1 MVTALSVDVVGS
13 VELGEQMDPEDVRD
27 VIGGA
32 IDLVIVAVESFG
44 GMVADIAGDGTMCVF
59 GAPVA
64 HEDDAVRAILAG
76 LRIAD
81 DVRTYGLQ
89 LMDQRGLSEFA
100 VRIGIE
106 SGLAVLGA
114 KGTGGKVTYA
124 ATGDVVNTAARL
136 QSQAEPGTVLV
147 GEATRRMVAPLFDW
161 SDTVSFSPQG
171 KGRSG
176 SGIHSP
182 SASGWDGA
190 RTGGTGGSDDRPRT
204 GILGG
209 RRRAR
214 ATREGTG
221 WDRLHLR

>member
-1 MVTALSVDVVGS
+1 MRDERRMVTALSVDVVGS

-114 KGTGGKVTYA
+114 KGTRRQGYVRGHRRCSEHGCPT
-124 ATGDVVNTAARL
+124 
-136 QSQAEPGTVLV
+136 AEPSR
-147 GEATRRMVAPLFDW
+147 ARNRTRRRGHSPNGGATLRLERHRLFP
-161 SDTVSFSPQG
+161 PQG
-171 KGRSG
+171 EGRSG

-209 RRRAR
+209 CRRAR
-214 ATREGTG
+214 ATR
-221 WDRLHLR
+221 